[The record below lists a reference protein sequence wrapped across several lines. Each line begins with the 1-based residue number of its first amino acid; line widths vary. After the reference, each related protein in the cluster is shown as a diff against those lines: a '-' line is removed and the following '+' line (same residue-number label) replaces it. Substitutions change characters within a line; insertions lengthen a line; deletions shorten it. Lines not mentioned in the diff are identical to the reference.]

1 VGEGAPSQKTCRPP
15 RNPNPSRK
23 EDSLLRRSLIVVATC
38 LVALSVVPFA
48 AAAIV
53 HIRVEGKTVTIFG
66 QSEPRVSAATPLEAL
81 QAASLAGEF
90 YYHVT
95 ASSFG
100 NYVDQ
105 VGLYGGTGDS
115 GWVFKVNG
123 VSPPVGADQVQLKDG
138 DSVEWYYATFGA
150 NGGPPT
156 LELARAA
163 AGCYAVTGHDDKGAA
178 KVPAGVVYHVD
189 GRAISAPAGHI
200 CFAKQHGLVW
210 ATAPGAVRSNR
221 LP

>member
-1 VGEGAPSQKTCRPP
+1 M
-15 RNPNPSRK
+15 
-23 EDSLLRRSLIVVATC
+23 LRRTLAVLASLA
-38 LVALSVVPFA
+38 VALMVVPFA
-48 AAAIV
+48 AAALV

-66 QSEPRVSAATPLEAL
+66 PSQPKVEAANPLAALQSAA
-81 QAASLAGEF
+81 QAGEF
-90 YYHVT
+90 YVHVT

-105 VGLYGGTGDS
+105 IGFYPGAGNT

-123 VSPPVGADQVQLKDG
+123 VSPPVGADQVVLKDG
-138 DSVEWYYATFGA
+138 DVVEWYYATFGA

-156 LELARAA
+156 LALTKTSAR
-163 AGCYAVTGHDDKGAA
+163 CYRATGQDDQGVT
-178 KVPAGVVYHVD
+178 KVPSGLVYHAG
-189 GRAISAPAGHI
+189 GRTIPAPAGHI
-200 CFAKQHGLVW
+200 CFAKAHGLVW

>member
-1 VGEGAPSQKTCRPP
+1 M
-15 RNPNPSRK
+15 
-23 EDSLLRRSLIVVATC
+23 LRRPLIALAA
-38 LVALSVVPFA
+38 LVAALTLVPCA
-48 AAAIV
+48 AAALV
-53 HIRVEGKTVTIFG
+53 HIRVEGKTLTIFG
-66 QSEPRVSAATPLEAL
+66 SNNPTIVATTPLDAL
-81 QAASLAGEF
+81 QTTARVGEF
-90 YYHVT
+90 YIHVT

-105 VGLYGGTGDS
+105 IGFYPAGADS

-138 DSVEWYYATFGA
+138 DSVEWYWATFGP

-156 LELARAA
+156 LVLKKTAP
-163 AGCYAVTGHDDKGAA
+163 GCYSATGQDDTGAS
-178 KVPAGVVYHVD
+178 KVPAGLVYHTD
-189 GRAISAPAGHI
+189 GRTISAPAGHI
-200 CFAKQHGLVW
+200 CFTRAHGFVW